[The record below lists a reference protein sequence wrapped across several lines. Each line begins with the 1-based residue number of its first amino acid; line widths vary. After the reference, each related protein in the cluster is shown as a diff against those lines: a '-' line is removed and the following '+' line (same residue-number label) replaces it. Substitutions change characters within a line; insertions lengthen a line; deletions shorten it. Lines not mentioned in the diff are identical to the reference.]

1 MQKIMMIPA
10 NYKKDDKP
18 TYTTN
23 PDIKLPEMNN
33 SSIEDKIFSADDVRF
48 MLQLRQSINGID

>member
-1 MQKIMMIPA
+1 MMIPA